1 MPVNFYFS
9 FARSPDF
16 KPAMPIIILVCFLLI
31 GNWLFSEVLIF
42 SPLRIL
48 DFVDPLFSYGL
59 IILILSLLTW
69 FFKD

>member
-1 MPVNFYFS
+1 MPVNFYFL

-16 KPAMPIIILVCFLLI
+16 KPVMPIIILVCLLLI